1 MKTFLH
7 VGCGDERRKKT
18 PFAQAGEDW
27 RETTLDVD
35 PASRPDILGSMTSL
49 AGVAA
54 HGFDAVY
61 ASHSFESL
69 YPFEVPVALA
79 EFKRVL
85 KPEGFVLIVCRDQQA
100 EGPAVGDGKASNP
113 APAPSAGRGTTPMN
127 ITVGLPPVLGGG
139 PNFTARRVGYTQET
153 LSAELTRAGFA
164 LGAAG
169 RRTAPY
175 HELWVIAFVSP
186 QPEDVLRAAAMAYF
200 PD

>member
-7 VGCGDERRKKT
+7 IGCGDERRKKT
-18 PFAQAGEDW
+18 PFAQVGEDW
-27 RETTLDVD
+27 RETSLDVD
-35 PASRPDILGSMTSL
+35 PASRPDILGPMTSL
-49 AGVAA
+49 AGAA
-54 HGFDAVY
+54 AKGFDAVY

-69 YPFEVPVALA
+69 YPHEVPVALA

-100 EGPAVGDGKASNP
+100 EGKASNP
-113 APAPSAGRGTTPMN
+113 APVSSLGGMTPMN
-127 ITVGLPPVLGGG
+127 ITVGLQPVLAGRAT
-139 PNFTARRVGYTQET
+139 FTTRRIGYTQET

-175 HELWVIAFVSP
+175 NELWVIAFVSP
-186 QPEDVLRAAAMAYF
+186 QSEAVLRAAAVAYF